1 MSAVTFSGL
10 ASGIDSTSI
19 IASILDQRRAT
30 QIKPLQTKI
39 STLTDTNS
47 SLAKLS
53 DLLDTLKGT
62 ADKFRDINGTVLAKT
77 AASSSETRVT
87 ATAANTA
94 GNGAYAVNVLS
105 LAKNGNS
112 SFDDRYSS
120 TSQTINSSI
129 NNGAAPANRTVT
141 VQVGTGADQ
150 ESVAVELTNTTT
162 AADFVS
168 QFNTSSTKA
177 EASLVNVGTASSPS
191 YAIVINSNNQGTNL
205 GELSTSVGSEI
216 TSAGSGAFVATTTS
230 QATNAQFTVSG
241 ISGTFTRANNTV
253 SDVITGVTLSLQ
265 STGAATITIG
275 DDASTTAT
283 TVQSFVDAYNDVVKY
298 IAENDLVSTD
308 ETGQNAVFG
317 PLASTSIDE
326 GFLGSLRSSLSSSSI
341 SSGLV
346 STLGD
351 LGIKTERDGTLRFDS
366 TKFKESVASDPESVR
381 SITRKLGDSLASVGG
396 IIAQY
401 TQFNGLIDVAERSN
415 QSSIDSYNKRVSELE
430 KALSQQEFAL
440 KGQYA
445 RLESIIGKL
454 NSQQS
459 ALAGLGG

>member
-19 IASILDQRRAT
+19 IASILDQRRST

-53 DLLDTLKGT
+53 ELLETLKGT

-87 ATAANTA
+87 ATAANAA
-94 GNGAYAVNVLS
+94 GNGSYAVNVLS

-112 SFDDRYSS
+112 SFNDRYTS
-120 TSQTINSSI
+120 TSQAINSSI
-129 NNGAAPANRTVT
+129 NNGAAAANRTVT
-141 VQVGTGADQ
+141 VQVGTGTDQ
-150 ESVAVELTNTTT
+150 ESVAVELTSSTT

-168 QFNTSSTKA
+168 QFNSSSSKA
-177 EASLVNVGTASSPS
+177 EASLVNVGTTSSPS
-191 YAIVINSNNQGTNL
+191 YAIVINSNNQGTSL
-205 GELSTSVGSEI
+205 GQLSTSVGSEI
-216 TSAGSGAFVATTTS
+216 TSAGSGAFASTTTS

-241 ISGTFTRANNTV
+241 ISGTFTRSNNTV
-253 SDVITGVTLSLQ
+253 SDVITGVTLNLQ
-265 STGAATITIG
+265 STGAATITVG

-298 IAENDLVSTD
+298 IADNDLVSAG

-326 GFLGSLRSSLSSSSI
+326 GFLGSVRSALSSSSI

-346 STLGD
+346 NTLGD
-351 LGIKTERDGTLRFDS
+351 LGIKTERNGTLSFDS

-396 IIAQY
+396 TIAQY
-401 TQFNGLIDVAERSN
+401 TQFNGLIDFAERGN

-430 KALSQQEFAL
+430 RALSQQEFIL

-459 ALAGLGG
+459 ALSGLGG